1 MTQYVAL
8 LRAVNVAGHGVVS
21 MADLRESFAS
31 MGFKDVRTLLQTGNV
46 LFVADGQAARE
57 ELEARLEAEC
67 ASRLGLR
74 SEVMIRTPAEIAALV
89 RDNPFT
95 NEARDDP
102 GHLVVRFLKAAVDDA
117 RVRALEGAVPGREQ
131 ARPHGREVY
140 LTYPDGI
147 GRSKLT
153 DAVITSKLGT
163 SGTGRNWNTVTKLAE
178 MVRDG

>member
-21 MADLRESFAS
+21 MADLRECVAS
-31 MGFKDVRTLLQTGNV
+31 MGFKEVRTLLQTGNV
-46 LFVADGQAARE
+46 LFAADREEARE

-74 SEVMIRTPAEIAALV
+74 TEVMVRTPQEIAALV

-95 NEARDDP
+95 EEARDDP
-102 GHLVVRFLKAAVDDA
+102 GHLVARFLKAAVDDA
-117 RVRALEGAVPGREQ
+117 RVKALEGAVPGREK

-140 LTYPDGI
+140 ITYPDGI

-153 DAVITSKLGT
+153 DAVIKAKLGA
-163 SGTGRNWNTVTKLAE
+163 SGTGRNWNTVMKLAE
-178 MVRDG
+178 LTRAG